1 MVLNYFLYDRC
12 SRITINYVYLR
23 IWRDVKMTQN
33 KVIAGEYQG
42 KNLMLG
48 RNEVLL
54 YTSFTK
60 SFPLNKSTIESYE
73 LITEEHRK
81 SAVSGVTR
89 GLVGGALLGPVGLLA
104 GLSAK
109 TKGTHVIAIEFT
121 DRKKSLIEI
130 NDKLYKTLIQTMF

>member
-1 MVLNYFLYDRC
+1 MA
-12 SRITINYVYLR
+12 
-23 IWRDVKMTQN
+23 QN
-33 KVIAGEYQG
+33 KVIAGEYEG
-42 KNLMLG
+42 KNIFMG

-60 SFPLNKSTIESYE
+60 SFPLNKDTVASYE

-109 TKGTHVIAIEFT
+109 NKGTHVIAIEFT
-121 DRKKSLIEI
+121 DGKKSLIEI
-130 NDKLYKTLIQTMF
+130 NEKLYKVLIKTLF